1 MTETRRQTVLLTL
14 TGGGFLYEALAL
26 SHSLAGDFDLAFVT
40 TDDSSY
46 MFRDGGK
53 NIPPGDVHTVSKL
66 TTIGD
71 SAFLR
76 RAKNALVCF
85 LDSYKVIRR
94 VKPDAVVC
102 VGSSI
107 AVPLCFWAR
116 AFRVKSVFVESITR
130 VTSPST
136 TGRIVSAL
144 RLCDRLYVQW
154 PEAVDLYRAAVY
166 KGMVL

>member
-1 MTETRRQTVLLTL
+1 MIPTRRKTVLLTL

-26 SHSLAGDFDLAFVT
+26 GQSLADDFDLAFVT
-40 TDDSSY
+40 TYDSIS
-46 MFRDGGK
+46 MFREGRTG
-53 NIPPGDVHTVSKL
+53 IPVGDVHTVSKL

-71 SAFLR
+71 SAFLTKLR
-76 RAKNALVCF
+76 NALLCF
-85 LDSYKVIRR
+85 WDSYKVVRR

-116 AFRVKSVFVESITR
+116 VFRVKSVFVESITR

-136 TGRIVSAL
+136 TGRILSVL

-154 PEAVDLYRAAVY
+154 PEAVGLYRNAVY